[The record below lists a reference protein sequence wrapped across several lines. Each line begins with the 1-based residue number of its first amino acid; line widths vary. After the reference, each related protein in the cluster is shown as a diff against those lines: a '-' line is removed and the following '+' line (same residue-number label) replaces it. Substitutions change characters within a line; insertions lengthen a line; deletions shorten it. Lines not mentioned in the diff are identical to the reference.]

1 MKSLELTYLDHQF
14 CFLYSNLIL
23 LNASSLIPDIF
34 VMSSTCK
41 SIVNSKSFQRLIIFT
56 ILLAGIVVGVQT
68 FKVFASENV
77 VVLDLLDSVIL
88 GIFVIETVMKIL
100 AEGNRPFNYFKNPW
114 NVFDFIIVGAC
125 LLEPIIHV
133 GGDFLPVL
141 RLARILRV
149 LRLVSAIPKL
159 QLLVSCLLRSLPSM
173 FYVSILLFLL
183 FYIYGTMA
191 VFLYSE
197 NDPIHFRNLQ
207 TSILSLFRVV
217 TLEDWTDIMYI
228 NMYGS
233 DHYGYNANDL
243 AKWAPTSS
251 AAPLGAAL
259 FFVSFVLIGTMI
271 VLNLVIGVIMNSMGE
286 SNAEMKIKQELLR
299 RKTNPEPLRDG
310 IYDLHLQM
318 EKISEEME
326 VIKKLLEEK
335 ELNKSL

>member
-1 MKSLELTYLDHQF
+1 M
-14 CFLYSNLIL
+14 
-23 LNASSLIPDIF
+23 SLI
-34 VMSSTCK
+34 CK
-41 SIVNSKSFQRLIIFT
+41 SIVNSQIFQRLIILT
-56 ILLAGIVVGVQT
+56 ILLAGVVVGVQT
-68 FKVFASENV
+68 FKGFASENAEV
-77 VVLDLLDSVIL
+77 INILDTFIL
-88 GIFVIETVMKIL
+88 GIFVIEAALKII
-100 AEGNRPFNYFKNPW
+100 AKGNRPLDYFKNPW
-114 NVFDFIIVGAC
+114 NVFDFTIVAAC
-125 LLEPIIHV
+125 LLEPMIHV

-197 NDPIHFRNLQ
+197 NDPVHFRNLQ

-217 TLEDWTDIMYI
+217 TLEDWTDVMYI

-233 DHYGYNANDL
+233 DQYGYSTDDL
-243 AKWAPTSS
+243 TQWNPKSS
-251 AAPLGAAL
+251 ASPLGASL
-259 FFVSFVLIGTMI
+259 FFFSFVLIGTMI
-271 VLNLVIGVIMNSMGE
+271 VLNLVIGVIMNSMDE

-299 RKTNPEPLRDG
+299 RKINPEPLRDG

-318 EKISEEME
+318 EKLSGEME

-335 ELNKSL
+335 ESKHTS